1 MKAIEADKSAG
12 SALDREHPALFS
24 PIALRRV
31 ELANRIVYS
40 PMGQYMADR
49 SGAATEW
56 HKIHLGMMALSG
68 AGLVFTEAA
77 AVAPLGRD
85 APTSLGLWTDEHEEA
100 LAGVIE
106 TCRRYAPAKHAIQL
120 WHAGRKG
127 SMDIPWHGWRQ
138 LPEGEG
144 GWPLTAPS
152 EIGFPGRT
160 NRLTV
165 PTADVL
171 AEIADQFAQSA
182 RRAARI
188 GYDVLEIHCA
198 HGYLLHS
205 FLSPISNKREDDFG
219 GSLESRMRFPLQ
231 VVAAVR
237 QAWPSERPLGV
248 RVSATDWIEGGWS
261 LEDTIG
267 FCSRLEALGCDY
279 VTASSGGSDPGQK
292 IALYPGY
299 QADFAA
305 EIRRATG
312 LATMAVGLI
321 TDPGHAEYLVKSGK
335 ADMIALG
342 RGLLR
347 DPRWPWTAAEV
358 LGGKISHP
366 DQYMRAGKTV
376 WRYSSALK
384 R

>member
-1 MKAIEADKSAG
+1 MKPTEPANAATDAVE
-12 SALDREHPALFS
+12 PALFS
-24 PIALRRV
+24 PIALRSV

-49 SGAATEW
+49 TGAATDW

-68 AGLVFTEAA
+68 AGLIFTEAS

-85 APTSLGLWTDEHEEA
+85 APTSLGLWTDAHEEA

-138 LPEGEG
+138 LPEEEG
-144 GWPLTAPS
+144 GWPQTAPS
-152 EIGFPGRT
+152 PIAFPGRT

-165 PTADVL
+165 PTAGELD
-171 AEIADQFAQSA
+171 EIAGQFAQSA
-182 RRAARI
+182 KRAARI
-188 GYDVLEIHCA
+188 GYDLLEIHCA

-205 FLSPISNKREDDFG
+205 FLSPVSNRRDDEYG
-219 GSLESRMRFPLQ
+219 GSLENRMRFPLQ
-231 VVAAVR
+231 VVAAAR
-237 QAWPSERPLGV
+237 AAWPAERPMGV
-248 RVSATDWIEGGWS
+248 RISATDWIEGGWS
-261 LEDTIG
+261 LDDTLA
-267 FCSRLEALGCDY
+267 FCTRLKALGCDY

-299 QADFAA
+299 QVDFAA

-321 TDPGHAEYLVKSGK
+321 TEPGHADYVVRSGK
-335 ADMIALG
+335 ADMVALG

-347 DPRWPWTAAEV
+347 DPRWPWTAADA
-358 LGGKISHP
+358 LGGSITHP
-366 DQYMRAGKTV
+366 DQYLRGGGRTV